1 MTTEFIDG
9 GMDAFWSATLASATG
24 LPRPPFSPAVK
35 VSGAMLFTSGQ
46 TYPIVGEQNPLPPA
60 EVSLADQTRAC
71 LVNLEAIVAEAGGT
85 LRDVVA
91 VTIHNTRM
99 TEQSAVNAVYT
110 EFFGDH
116 RPART
121 HVEVTRL
128 ADPDL
133 LIEITAV
140 AALPS

>member
-1 MTTEFIDG
+1 MTIEFIDAG
-9 GMDAFWSATLASATG
+9 LDAYWSATLASATG
-24 LPRPPFSPAVK
+24 LARPPFTPAVK

-46 TYPIVGEQNPLPPA
+46 TYPVVGESDPRPPA

-71 LVNLEAIVAEAGGT
+71 LLNLERIVIAAGGQRT
-85 LRDVVA
+85 DIVSL
-91 VTIHNTRM
+91 TIHNTM
-99 TEQSAVNAVYT
+99 MSDQDVVNNVYT
-110 EFFGDH
+110 EFFGEH

-121 HVEVTRL
+121 HVEVRRL

-140 AALPS
+140 AAPA